1 MTRSAVDGVTLLN
14 AREQLLGHGQR
25 DRFHKI
31 RRAGNPARVQR
42 VVFERIDFLVLQ
54 DRRLAARHCPFGR
67 QTRTEL
73 VGEQAVVGLRTEFRL
88 AVHVREQLDWR
99 AARLATPEPGDAHD
113 HQAEEQEAD
122 QEVAHYSSTTSMCL
136 LPADSSSLRVSVSE
150 YFGSPVSITTK
161 NRSWVARANRP
172 CFNSG

>member
-1 MTRSAVDGVTLLN
+1 MTRSAVDGVTLLT

-31 RRAGNPARVQR
+31 RRAGHPTRVQR
-42 VVFERIDFLVLQ
+42 VVLKRINFLVLH
-54 DRRLAARHCPFGR
+54 DSRPAARHSAFDR
-67 QTRTEL
+67 QPRTEL
-73 VGEQAVVGLRTEFRL
+73 VSEQAVVGLRTELRL
-88 AVHVREQLDWR
+88 AVHVREQLDRR

-113 HQAEEQEAD
+113 HQAQEQEAD

-161 NRSWVARANRP
+161 NRS
-172 CFNSG
+172 